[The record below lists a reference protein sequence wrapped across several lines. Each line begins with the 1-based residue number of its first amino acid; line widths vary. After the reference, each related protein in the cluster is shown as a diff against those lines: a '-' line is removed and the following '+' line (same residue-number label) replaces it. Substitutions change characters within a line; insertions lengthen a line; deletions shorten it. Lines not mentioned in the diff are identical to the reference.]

1 MKQLNCIIIEDQI
14 PAQQTLQEYIRQ
26 VPYLHLLATYISP
39 IEAMEQLDSGAID
52 LMFLDIHLPKINGI
66 DFLAAL
72 RQPPHIILTT
82 AFSEYAVQGFELDV
96 VDYLLKPY
104 SFQRFLK
111 AILKIQRIES
121 SKETASTSEH
131 LFIKTKQQQIEKIF
145 LPEVKYIE
153 AKGDFVVINMLERS
167 VIATISLQQLL
178 QEIGSQFCRCHKSF
192 VINIQAI
199 SKISGNRIF
208 IHNKEIPIGRTF
220 KEELLRR
227 IKMI

>member
-1 MKQLNCIIIEDQI
+1 MNQLNCIIIEDQI

-39 IEAMEQLDSGAID
+39 IEAMQQLEDGSVD
-52 LMFLDIHLPKINGI
+52 LVFLDIHLPKINGI

-111 AILKIQRIES
+111 AILKIQRIENS
-121 SKETASTSEH
+121 SEPTTTSAH

-145 LPEVKYIE
+145 LPNIQYIE
-153 AKGDFVVINMLERS
+153 AKGDFVMIHTAERT
-167 VIATISLQQLL
+167 VIATIALQQ
-178 QEIGSQFCRCHKSF
+178 
-192 VINIQAI
+192 
-199 SKISGNRIF
+199 
-208 IHNKEIPIGRTF
+208 
-220 KEELLRR
+220 
-227 IKMI
+227 